1 MYKLIIIFLL
11 FSFCSSTSVEDD
23 SIVPQQNNEN
33 NNSSVSNES
42 QESLITTKD
51 NEEIE
56 NFSDQEQLIEDE
68 YIEELP
74 EPIFIDITEIYEP
87 FINEELL
94 SETKE
99 YAIKADVEEL
109 LVYLDDILLFKL
121 PEHIVE
127 EIGGGIAWYV
137 SKNTYT
143 TWDGEPNAQDID
155 FGAFNTLGYVNALNA
170 FPKRLEAIAKVVR
183 YGSGSYHGTFWTTD
197 ASICNDT
204 PVIGAFEN
212 IDGVQTLVTGSE
224 TTPPDVKALQV
235 GWGFGDSGLIPEV
248 RNIDGADVTVSPG
261 YACEADL
268 SVMLGEEVLFVEEGS
283 TSGYLYPSLQL
294 KNAGIDYKNDITQVF
309 AGSHDGVIAGL
320 YNGDAKFG
328 VSYDDARRTLRKTNP
343 DVGEKVI
350 AFSITAEIPNDVVAV
365 RSDLPADVKEKIYTI
380 LSDYISTEEGQAV
393 MDEIYGWT
401 DIVPAV
407 NSEFDV
413 VKQAAEEFGLYDE

>member
-1 MYKLIIIFLL
+1 MTKKSFLILL
-11 FSFCSSTSVEDD
+11 VLSLVLAACGGGADEETVEEPVAVEEAETLDAPATTVAETLD
-23 SIVPQQNNEN
+23 KITFGFVP
-33 NNSSVSNES
+33 SA
-42 QESLITTKD
+42 
-51 NEEIE
+51 
-56 NFSDQEQLIEDE
+56 EQA
-68 YIEELP
+68 
-74 EPIFIDITEIYEP
+74 
-87 FINEELL
+87 ELL
-94 SETKE
+94 DNIQPLMKVLSDGLGIE
-99 YAIKADVEEL
+99 VEGFVTSDYSGL
-109 LVYLDDILLFKL
+109 LVAMGSGQADI
-121 PEHIVE
+121 
-127 EIGGGIAWYV
+127 
-137 SKNTYT
+137 
-143 TWDGEPNAQDID
+143 
-155 FGAFNTLGYVNALNA
+155 GAFNTLGYVNALNA
-170 FPKRLEAIAKVVR
+170 FPTRLEAIAKVVR

-197 ASICNDT
+197 SSVCKSA

-212 IDGVQTLVTGSE
+212 IDGIPTLVTGSA

-268 SVMLGEEVLFVEEGS
+268 SVLVGQEVLFVEEGS

-294 KNAGIDYKNDITQVF
+294 KNAGIDYTSDITQVF

-350 AFSITAEIPNDVVAV
+350 AMGITAEIPNDVVAV
-365 RSDLPADVKEKIYTI
+365 RTDLPEDIKAQIYQI
-380 LSDYISTEEGQAV
+380 LSDYIATDEGAAV

>member
-1 MYKLIIIFLL
+1 MKKSLL
-11 FSFCSSTSVEDD
+11 LLLCLALVVAACGGAAEETVEDTVAEESETETLD
-23 SIVPQQNNEN
+23 TPATTAAPTLDKITFGFVP
-33 NNSSVSNES
+33 SA
-42 QESLITTKD
+42 
-51 NEEIE
+51 
-56 NFSDQEQLIEDE
+56 EQA
-68 YIEELP
+68 
-74 EPIFIDITEIYEP
+74 
-87 FINEELL
+87 ELL
-94 SETKE
+94 DNIQPLMKVLSDGLGIE
-99 YAIKADVEEL
+99 VEGFVTSDYSGL
-109 LVYLDDILLFKL
+109 LVAMGSGQADI
-121 PEHIVE
+121 
-127 EIGGGIAWYV
+127 
-137 SKNTYT
+137 
-143 TWDGEPNAQDID
+143 
-155 FGAFNTLGYVNALNA
+155 GAFNTLGYVNALNA

-294 KNAGIDYKNDITQVF
+294 KNAGIDYTNDITQVF

-328 VSYDDARRTLRKTNP
+328 VTYDDARRTLRKTNP

>member
-1 MYKLIIIFLL
+1 MTKKSFLILL
-11 FSFCSSTSVEDD
+11 VLSLVFAACGGSADEETVEEPVAVEEAETLDAPATTVAETLD
-23 SIVPQQNNEN
+23 KITFGFVP
-33 NNSSVSNES
+33 SA
-42 QESLITTKD
+42 
-51 NEEIE
+51 
-56 NFSDQEQLIEDE
+56 EQA
-68 YIEELP
+68 
-74 EPIFIDITEIYEP
+74 
-87 FINEELL
+87 ELL
-94 SETKE
+94 DNIQPLMKVLSDGLGIE
-99 YAIKADVEEL
+99 VEGFVTSDYSGL
-109 LVYLDDILLFKL
+109 LVAMGSGQADI
-121 PEHIVE
+121 
-127 EIGGGIAWYV
+127 
-137 SKNTYT
+137 
-143 TWDGEPNAQDID
+143 
-155 FGAFNTLGYVNALNA
+155 GAFNTLGYVNALNA
-170 FPKRLEAIAKVVR
+170 FPTRLEAIAKVVR

-197 ASICNDT
+197 SSVCKSA

-212 IDGVQTLVTGSE
+212 IDGVPTLVTGSA

-268 SVMLGEEVLFVEEGS
+268 SVLVGQEVLFVEEGS

-294 KNAGIDYKNDITQVF
+294 KNAGIDYTSDITQVF

-328 VSYDDARRTLRKTNP
+328 VTYDDARRTLRKTNP

-350 AFSITAEIPNDVVAV
+350 AMGITAEIPNDVVAV
-365 RSDLPADVKEKIYTI
+365 RTDLPEDIKAQIYQI
-380 LSDYISTEEGQAV
+380 LSDYISTDEGAAV

>member
-1 MYKLIIIFLL
+1 MTKKSFLILL
-11 FSFCSSTSVEDD
+11 VLSLVLAACGGSADEETVEEPVAVEEAETLDAPATTVAETLD
-23 SIVPQQNNEN
+23 KITFGFVP
-33 NNSSVSNES
+33 SA
-42 QESLITTKD
+42 
-51 NEEIE
+51 
-56 NFSDQEQLIEDE
+56 EQA
-68 YIEELP
+68 
-74 EPIFIDITEIYEP
+74 
-87 FINEELL
+87 ELL
-94 SETKE
+94 DNIQPLMKVLSDGLGIE
-99 YAIKADVEEL
+99 VEGFVTSDYSGL
-109 LVYLDDILLFKL
+109 LVAMGSGQADI
-121 PEHIVE
+121 
-127 EIGGGIAWYV
+127 
-137 SKNTYT
+137 
-143 TWDGEPNAQDID
+143 
-155 FGAFNTLGYVNALNA
+155 GAFNTLGYVNALNA
-170 FPKRLEAIAKVVR
+170 FPTRLEAIAKVVR

-197 ASICNDT
+197 SSVCKSA

-212 IDGVQTLVTGSE
+212 IDGVPTLVTGSA

-235 GWGFGDSGLIPEV
+235 GWGFSDSGLIPEV

-268 SVMLGEEVLFVEEGS
+268 NVLVGQEVLFVEEGS

-294 KNAGIDYKNDITQVF
+294 KNAGIDYTSDITQVF

-328 VSYDDARRTLRKTNP
+328 VTYDDARRTLRKTNP

-350 AFSITAEIPNDVVAV
+350 AMGITDEIPNDVVAV
-365 RSDLPADVKEKIYTI
+365 RTDLPEDIKAQIYQI
-380 LSDYISTEEGQAV
+380 LSDYIATDEGAAV

>member
-1 MYKLIIIFLL
+1 MKKSLL
-11 FSFCSSTSVEDD
+11 LLLCLALVVAACGGAAEETVEDTVAEESETETLD
-23 SIVPQQNNEN
+23 TPATTAAPTLDKITFGFVP
-33 NNSSVSNES
+33 SA
-42 QESLITTKD
+42 
-51 NEEIE
+51 
-56 NFSDQEQLIEDE
+56 EQA
-68 YIEELP
+68 
-74 EPIFIDITEIYEP
+74 
-87 FINEELL
+87 ELL
-94 SETKE
+94 DNIQPLMKVLSDGLGIE
-99 YAIKADVEEL
+99 VEGFVTSDYSGL
-109 LVYLDDILLFKL
+109 LVAMGSGQADI
-121 PEHIVE
+121 
-127 EIGGGIAWYV
+127 
-137 SKNTYT
+137 
-143 TWDGEPNAQDID
+143 
-155 FGAFNTLGYVNALNA
+155 GAFNTLGYVNALNA

-328 VSYDDARRTLRKTNP
+328 VTYDDARRTLRKTNP

-380 LSDYISTEEGQAV
+380 LSDYISTEEGRAV

>member
-1 MYKLIIIFLL
+1 MKKSLL
-11 FSFCSSTSVEDD
+11 LLLCLALVVAACGGSAEETVEETVAEESETETLDTPATTAAPTLD
-23 SIVPQQNNEN
+23 KITFGFVP
-33 NNSSVSNES
+33 SA
-42 QESLITTKD
+42 
-51 NEEIE
+51 
-56 NFSDQEQLIEDE
+56 EQA
-68 YIEELP
+68 
-74 EPIFIDITEIYEP
+74 
-87 FINEELL
+87 ELL
-94 SETKE
+94 DNIQPLMKVLSDGLGIE
-99 YAIKADVEEL
+99 VEGFVTSDYSGL
-109 LVYLDDILLFKL
+109 LVAMGSGQADI
-121 PEHIVE
+121 
-127 EIGGGIAWYV
+127 
-137 SKNTYT
+137 
-143 TWDGEPNAQDID
+143 
-155 FGAFNTLGYVNALNA
+155 GAFNTLGYVNALNA

-380 LSDYISTEEGQAV
+380 LSDYISTDEGQAV

>member
-1 MYKLIIIFLL
+1 VKKSLL
-11 FSFCSSTSVEDD
+11 LLLCLALVVAACGGAAEETVEDTVAEESEAETLD
-23 SIVPQQNNEN
+23 TPATTAAPTLDKITFGFVP
-33 NNSSVSNES
+33 SA
-42 QESLITTKD
+42 
-51 NEEIE
+51 
-56 NFSDQEQLIEDE
+56 EQA
-68 YIEELP
+68 
-74 EPIFIDITEIYEP
+74 
-87 FINEELL
+87 ELL
-94 SETKE
+94 DNIQPLMKVLSDGLGIE
-99 YAIKADVEEL
+99 VEGFVTSDYSGL
-109 LVYLDDILLFKL
+109 LVAMGSGQADI
-121 PEHIVE
+121 
-127 EIGGGIAWYV
+127 
-137 SKNTYT
+137 
-143 TWDGEPNAQDID
+143 
-155 FGAFNTLGYVNALNA
+155 GAFNTLGYVNALNA

-380 LSDYISTEEGQAV
+380 LSDYISTDEGQAV

>member
-1 MYKLIIIFLL
+1 MKKSLL
-11 FSFCSSTSVEDD
+11 LLLCLALVVAACGGTAEETVEDTVAEESETETLD
-23 SIVPQQNNEN
+23 TPATTAAPTLDKITFGFVP
-33 NNSSVSNES
+33 SA
-42 QESLITTKD
+42 
-51 NEEIE
+51 
-56 NFSDQEQLIEDE
+56 EQA
-68 YIEELP
+68 
-74 EPIFIDITEIYEP
+74 
-87 FINEELL
+87 ELL
-94 SETKE
+94 DNIQPLMKVLSDGLGIE
-99 YAIKADVEEL
+99 VEGFVTSDYSGL
-109 LVYLDDILLFKL
+109 LVAMGSGQADI
-121 PEHIVE
+121 
-127 EIGGGIAWYV
+127 
-137 SKNTYT
+137 
-143 TWDGEPNAQDID
+143 
-155 FGAFNTLGYVNALNA
+155 GAFNTLGYVNALNA

-328 VSYDDARRTLRKTNP
+328 VTYDDARRTLRKTNP